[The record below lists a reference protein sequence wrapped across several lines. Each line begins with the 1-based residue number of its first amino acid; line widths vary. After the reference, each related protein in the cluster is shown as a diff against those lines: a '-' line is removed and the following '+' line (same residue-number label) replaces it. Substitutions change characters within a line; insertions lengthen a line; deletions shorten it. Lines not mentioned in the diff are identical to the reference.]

1 MQILYFLIII
11 VAAFFVALQTPVNS
25 ELARVIGSNTWAT
38 IISFVVGLVV
48 LLMYALVTQQPLSV
62 KKLSTIPPYLFIG
75 GALGAIFVLIVVIL
89 FPKVGAM
96 NVVILVLIGQT
107 ICSLLIDQYGWFNAP
122 ISPINL
128 QKIAALIL
136 MLVAVLWFQ
145 KSRV

>member
-25 ELARVIGSNTWAT
+25 ELARLIGSNTWAT
-38 IISFVVGLVV
+38 IISFVVGLLV

-62 KKLSTIPPYLFIG
+62 KKLSTVPPYLFIG

-96 NVVILVLIGQT
+96 NVVILVLIGQM
-107 ICSLLIDQYGWFNAP
+107 ICSLLIDQYGWLNAP

>member
-1 MQILYFLIII
+1 MIFFYFLII
-11 VAAFFVALQTPVNS
+11 VVLAFFVALQTPVNS

-38 IISFVVGLVV
+38 IISFAVGLVV
-48 LLMYALVTQQPLSV
+48 LLVYALITQQPLSI
-62 KKLSTIPPYLFIG
+62 KKLSTVPPYLFAG
-75 GALGAIFVLIVVIL
+75 GLLGAIFVLTIVTL

-122 ISPINL
+122 ISPINI
-128 QKIAALIL
+128 QKVAALLL
-136 MLVAVLWFQ
+136 MLVAVFLFQ

>member
-48 LLMYALVTQQPLSV
+48 LLIYALVTQQPLSV
-62 KKLSTIPPYLFIG
+62 KKLSTVPPFLFIG
-75 GALGAIFVLIVVIL
+75 GLLGAIFVLTIVIL

-107 ICSLLIDQYGWFNAP
+107 ICSLFIDQYGWFNAP

>member
-1 MQILYFLIII
+1 
-11 VAAFFVALQTPVNS
+11 
-25 ELARVIGSNTWAT
+25 
-38 IISFVVGLVV
+38 
-48 LLMYALVTQQPLSV
+48 
-62 KKLSTIPPYLFIG
+62 

>member
-38 IISFVVGLVV
+38 IISFAVGLVV
-48 LLMYALVTQQPLSV
+48 LLIYALLTQQPLSV
-62 KKLSTIPPYLFIG
+62 KKLSTVPPYLFIG
-75 GALGAIFVLIVVIL
+75 GLLGAVFVLTIVIL

-96 NVVILVLIGQT
+96 NVVILVLVGQM

-128 QKIAALIL
+128 QKIAALAL
-136 MLVAVLWFQ
+136 MLIAVLWFQ